1 MSPYYLE
8 ATVLSLIFVIIQYR
22 NFHQHHHC
30 HHQSIYRHN
39 HHHYVL
45 FIIIVCN
52 RNIRRATV
60 LSLIFIPEEGIRSPC
75 LSALK
80 MFTHEH
86 HTVPY
91 FFLQC
96 SQGQKHFCSW
106 FYLLQR
112 TYTTSM
118 CSCNFHRS
126 TTLSCSCYRYTV
138 DITPILGVLKMRTR
152 LILYEYAVS
161 IANLLGEV

>member
-45 FIIIVCN
+45 IIIIVCN

-96 SQGQKHFCSW
+96 SQGQNIFTVAFIFCREHTPPQCVLAIFTEVQHFHAVVTDTLW
-106 FYLLQR
+106 ILHP
-112 TYTTSM
+112 
-118 CSCNFHRS
+118 SCVS
-126 TTLSCSCYRYTV
+126 
-138 DITPILGVLKMRTR
+138 LKC
-152 LILYEYAVS
+152 AQD
-161 IANLLGEV
+161 

>member
-45 FIIIVCN
+45 IIIIVCN

-60 LSLIFIPEEGIRSPC
+60 LSLIFIPQEGIRSPC

-96 SQGQKHFCSW
+96 SQGQKHF
-106 FYLLQR
+106 YLLQR
-112 TYTTSM
+112 TYTTPLRSG
-118 CSCNFHRS
+118 NFHRT

-138 DITPILGVLKMRTR
+138 DITPLLCVLKMPSR
-152 LILYEYAVS
+152 
-161 IANLLGEV
+161 

>member
-1 MSPYYLE
+1 MHNVGSSSWLRKSSQ
-8 ATVLSLIFVIIQYR
+8 TKIISTAFQVTLKVTIISWSYFAQLDLCHQYR

-39 HHHYVL
+39 HHHHL
-45 FIIIVCN
+45 LLIIIVCN

-60 LSLIFIPEEGIRSPC
+60 LSLIFIPQEGIRSPF

-106 FYLLQR
+106 FYLLQK
-112 TYTTSM
+112 THTTPL
-118 CSCNFHRS
+118 CSCNFHRT
-126 TTLSCSCYRYTV
+126 TTLSCSCYRYT
-138 DITPILGVLKMRTR
+138 P
-152 LILYEYAVS
+152 
-161 IANLLGEV
+161 LLCS